1 MHPHAM
7 CVCVCVYVCVYHNTY
22 LRLSVNRIFRKVAT
36 RKNAER
42 DDYDLRQFTEAVAAV
57 EVKGNNEICGK
68 SHHLRIKLSANI

>member
-1 MHPHAM
+1 
-7 CVCVCVYVCVYHNTY
+7 
-22 LRLSVNRIFRKVAT
+22 VAT